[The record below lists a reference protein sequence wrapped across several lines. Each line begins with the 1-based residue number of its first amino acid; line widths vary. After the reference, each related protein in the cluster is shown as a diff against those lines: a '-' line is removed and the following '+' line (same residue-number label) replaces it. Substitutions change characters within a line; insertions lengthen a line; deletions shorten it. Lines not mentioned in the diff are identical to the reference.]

1 MKKLI
6 AGVVLG
12 VGLTAMAHGAGD
24 PQAGEQNAA
33 VCAGCH
39 GQNGAKPIMGSY
51 PKLSGLG
58 EKYLYRQLV
67 LIKDKE
73 RNIAEMTGILDNM
86 NDQDLQDLAAY
97 FNAQDMVV
105 GQADPDLVDQGAA
118 LYRGGNMANGRT
130 GLCRLSQPARCWQ
143 RAGRLPGSRWSER
156 RVSDQAAECLSRW
169 FPGCRHERIDHDGC
183 RLEADRCRD
192 RSGFQ
197 LHLRP
202 ELKSPDCTENPAWCG
217 VFCWCARHGA

>member
-97 FNAQDMVV
+97 FNAQEMVV
-105 GQADPDLVDQGAA
+105 GVGNEPAGYPALGGQNAEYLVKQLNAYRDGA
-118 LYRGGNMANGRT
+118 RDSGANASIMMDVASKLT
-130 GLCRLSQPARCWQ
+130 DAEIEAVSSYISGL
-143 RAGRLPGSRWSER
+143 
-156 RVSDQAAECLSRW
+156 
-169 FPGCRHERIDHDGC
+169 
-183 RLEADRCRD
+183 
-192 RSGFQ
+192 
-197 LHLRP
+197 
-202 ELKSPDCTENPAWCG
+202 N
-217 VFCWCARHGA
+217 

>member
-39 GQNGAKPIMGSY
+39 GQGGAKPVMGVY

-67 LIKDKE
+67 AIKSKE
-73 RNIAEMTGILDNM
+73 RNIPEMTGILDNM
-86 NDQDLQDLAAY
+86 SDQDLQDLAAY
-97 FNAQDMVV
+97 FDSQEMVV
-105 GQADPDLVDQGAA
+105 SQADPDLVDQGSA
-118 LYRGGNMANGRT
+118 LYRGGNMATGVPACAGCHNPQGNGNAPAGYPALGGQNAEYLIKQLKAYRDGDRNNGSNAAIMMDVAAKLT
-130 GLCRLSQPARCWQ
+130 DAEIEAVSSYISGL
-143 RAGRLPGSRWSER
+143 
-156 RVSDQAAECLSRW
+156 
-169 FPGCRHERIDHDGC
+169 
-183 RLEADRCRD
+183 
-192 RSGFQ
+192 
-197 LHLRP
+197 
-202 ELKSPDCTENPAWCG
+202 N
-217 VFCWCARHGA
+217 

>member
-1 MKKLI
+1 MNKLI

-33 VCAGCH
+33 VCAACH

-73 RNIAEMTGILDNM
+73 RDIAEMTGILDNM
-86 NDQDLQDLAAY
+86 DDQDLQDLAAY

-105 GQADPDLVDQGAA
+105 GQSDPDLVDQGAA
-118 LYRGGNMANGRT
+118 LYRGGNMAT
-130 GLCRLSQPARCWQ
+130 GVPSCAGCHNPQGVGNEPAGYPALGGQSAEYLINQLKAYRD
-143 RAGRLPGSRWSER
+143 GSRDSGTHASIMMDVASKLTDAEIEA
-156 RVSDQAAECLSRW
+156 VSSY
-169 FPGCRHERIDHDGC
+169 I
-183 RLEADRCRD
+183 
-192 RSGFQ
+192 SG
-197 LHLRP
+197 L
-202 ELKSPDCTENPAWCG
+202 N
-217 VFCWCARHGA
+217 